1 VRAILYLLLGVFLSG
16 CNIPLAKEEKP
27 VGAARLA
34 LLAGRLADNDPD
46 VRFQARSALIRKD
59 RAAVPV
65 LVEGLRGSNPVVWYE
80 AASALCA
87 MKGVARK
94 EAVPGLIRVL
104 KEGDAATQHIAIQAL
119 GSIGRPARKAGPV
132 LQKLL
137 RDKQSP
143 VCPRAARALARILG
157 SGAVPC
163 LVEALKSDKTR
174 IEALDALAELGP
186 AAGEAIP
193 AVETLLGD
201 DDPLVR
207 RVAAKTLQHLRART

>member
-1 VRAILYLLLGVFLSG
+1 LSG

-34 LLAGRLADNDPD
+34 VLAGRLADDDPD
-46 VRFQARSALIRKD
+46 VRFQARCALIRKG

-65 LVEGLRGSNPVVWYE
+65 LVEGLRGTNSVVWYE

-87 MKGVARK
+87 MKGVSRE

-104 KEGDAATQHIAIQAL
+104 KEGDAATQHIALQAL
-119 GSIGRPARKAGPV
+119 SSIGRPAREAGPL
-132 LQKLL
+132 LQALL
-137 RDKQSP
+137 REEQSP

-157 SGAVPC
+157 SGAVPF
-163 LVEALKSDKTR
+163 LVEALKSAKTR
-174 IEALDALAELGP
+174 IEALEALAELGP

-201 DDPLVR
+201 NDPQVR
-207 RVAAKTLQHLRART
+207 RVATQTLRHLRGRT